1 MESNFS
7 FLKGNIYL
15 GSKSQTMVFRISKE
29 GRYAKY
35 KHSEIELTLRQGNI
49 HFKK

>member
-7 FLKGNIYL
+7 FLRGNIYL
-15 GSKSQTMVFRISKE
+15 GSKSQAMVFRISKE
-29 GRYAKY
+29 GRYEKY
-35 KHSEIELTLRQGNI
+35 IEIELTLRQDNI